1 MPSLQSVLK
10 NQFTHIILLLLVL
23 LGSCRSKQYSIAQ
36 TQTTNTRILATD
48 SVLQPD
54 SSILSIIAPYK
65 AKLDSQ
71 MNEVIGHAEVPLI
84 NTRPNGTLGNYIAD
98 VLKDET
104 SKLIGK
110 DVDFAFTN
118 ISGIRMP
125 SLPQGDITKRN
136 LFELLPFDNMVIA
149 AKVNGET
156 FKKVLEKIA
165 AKGGEAI
172 SGFKMVIS
180 TEGKLLTANYNS
192 TPIDFSKEYILCTND
207 FLFNGGDGYT
217 MLGENVLET
226 YTVSIPI
233 RNMIMEHIQ
242 KLWKTDVPL
251 NPKADERIT
260 IQ

>member
-1 MPSLQSVLK
+1 M
-10 NQFTHIILLLLVL
+10 L
-23 LGSCRSKQYSIAQ
+23 LGSCHSKQYSIAQ

-48 SVLQPD
+48 SVLLPN
-54 SSILSIIAPYK
+54 SGILSIIAPYK

-71 MNEVIGHAEVPLI
+71 MNEVIGCAEVSLI

-98 VLKDET
+98 VMKDET

-136 LFELLPFDNMVIA
+136 VFELLPFDNMVIA
-149 AKVNGET
+149 AKIKGET
-156 FKKVLEKIA
+156 LKQVLEKVA
-165 AKGGEAI
+165 SKSGEAI

-180 TEGKLLTANYNS
+180 TDGKLIAAYYNS

-217 MLGENVLET
+217 MLGENVVET
-226 YTVSIPI
+226 YKVSIPI